1 MNIYLATVL
10 AGMRPENIEKLV
22 EVGKPKYLLN
32 TFFEGE
38 RACEKVLK
46 IAGNQKHFLLDSGA
60 FSFMSGAQCSEAQIE
75 EYADRYI
82 DFINKHHVQQYFEI
96 DVDTI
101 FGLPFVERIRK
112 KCETQTGI
120 QSIPV
125 WHKNR
130 GIDYWKKMVNEYDY
144 IAIGGLVF
152 HVKQKEW
159 PLIHKM
165 VDYAAARGVKVHG
178 LGFTKTRELEK
189 WNWYS
194 VDSSSWKTS
203 AIRGSIRHRFNGKYI
218 ESEPIKKQGYKM
230 DQRLLAMYN
239 GIEWCKYQKYMD
251 MRGIKL
257 YEQ

>member
-1 MNIYLATVL
+1 MNIYLATIL
-10 AGMRPENIEKLV
+10 AGMRPENVQTLV
-22 EVGKPKYLLN
+22 EVGKSKYLLN

-46 IAGNQKHFLLDSGA
+46 IAGSPDCFLLDSGA
-60 FSFMSGAQCSEAQIE
+60 FSFMSGAECSENIIE
-75 EYADRYI
+75 GYAERYAD
-82 DFINKHHVQQYFEI
+82 FIIQHKITQYFEI

-101 FGLPFVERIRK
+101 FGLPFAERIRHK
-112 KCETQTGI
+112 LESKTGV

-130 GIDYWKKMVNEYDY
+130 GVEYWKRMCDEYKY

-152 HVKQKEW
+152 HVKQQEW

-165 VDYAAARGVKVHG
+165 VDYAAFKGVKVHG
-178 LGFTKTRELEK
+178 LGFTKTKLLES

-203 AIRGSIRHRFNGKYI
+203 AIRGSIKHNFNGKYI
-218 ESEPIKKQGYKM
+218 ESTPIKKQGFKM

-239 GIEWCKYQKYMD
+239 GIEWCKYQKYME
-251 MRGIKL
+251 MRGIV
-257 YEQ
+257 